1 MPAATNLISPETLL
15 AIMAAV
21 ALAGTLAAFAGRAG
35 IAVPVVV
42 VELVSGIVLGPHVL
56 GLQVSSTVL
65 LFKNLGLGLLFFYAG
80 YEIDPRRI
88 AGRPLR
94 LGLLGWGMS
103 LVLAFAAVALLHWAG
118 VAVSVVYGAS
128 AVTSTAIGVLAPVL
142 SDTGELD
149 TGLGRYLLAAG
160 AVGEFGPILLL
171 TLVLSSESA
180 VHSAMTLLVFLAVA
194 AAVGGLAI
202 TARRPALHWFEHTLE
217 ASSQLAV
224 RWVLVLLF
232 GLALLAYRL
241 GLDLLFGGFAAGVI
255 VRELM
260 RGRELSGFDSK
271 LSALAFGLFVPIFF
285 TVSGMT
291 LDVSA
296 FESPG
301 GVLRIL
307 LFCLLMLVVR
317 GTPSLI
323 LYRRDLDLRRR
334 GALALLSSTQLPLV
348 LAITEV
354 ATASGRMT
362 PSTAADL
369 VGAALLSTLIF
380 PVLGLR
386 LRRAPRPQ
394 SGEPGSQA
402 AAVAQRLKVAFAARV
417 RQEVGIA
424 CPADT
429 SDRKRA
435 RAAARR
441 TDTSATVAG
450 DGRAPMPVDG
460 GLGTSATSPC
470 PAGSRVES
478 LSARV

>member
-1 MPAATNLISPETLL
+1 
-15 AIMAAV
+15 
-21 ALAGTLAAFAGRAG
+21 
-35 IAVPVVV
+35 
-42 VELVSGIVLGPHVL
+42 
-56 GLQVSSTVL
+56 
-65 LFKNLGLGLLFFYAG
+65 
-80 YEIDPRRI
+80 
-88 AGRPLR
+88 
-94 LGLLGWGMS
+94 MS
-103 LVLAFAAVALLHWAG
+103 LVLAFAAFALLRWAG

-142 SDTGELD
+142 SDSGELG

-180 VHSAMTLLVFLAVA
+180 VHSAMTLLLFLAVA
-194 AAVGGLAI
+194 AAVGGLVI
-202 TARRPALHWFEHTLE
+202 TVRRPALRWFEHALE

-301 GVLRIL
+301 GVLRTL

-323 LYRRDLDLRRR
+323 
-334 GALALLSSTQLPLV
+334 V
-348 LAITEV
+348 
-354 ATASGRMT
+354 
-362 PSTAADL
+362 
-369 VGAALLSTLIF
+369 
-380 PVLGLR
+380 
-386 LRRAPRPQ
+386 
-394 SGEPGSQA
+394 
-402 AAVAQRLKVAFAARV
+402 
-417 RQEVGIA
+417 
-424 CPADT
+424 
-429 SDRKRA
+429 
-435 RAAARR
+435 
-441 TDTSATVAG
+441 
-450 DGRAPMPVDG
+450 
-460 GLGTSATSPC
+460 
-470 PAGSRVES
+470 
-478 LSARV
+478 